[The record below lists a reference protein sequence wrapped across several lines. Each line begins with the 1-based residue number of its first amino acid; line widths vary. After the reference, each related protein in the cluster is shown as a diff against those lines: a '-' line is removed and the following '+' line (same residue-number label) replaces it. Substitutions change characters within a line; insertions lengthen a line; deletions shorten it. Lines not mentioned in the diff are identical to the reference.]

1 MLLEFEQYLLTEK
14 RYSDHTLKAYLVD
27 VQQFMRFL
35 HKDEV
40 IDPKLV
46 RSSDVRSWVVALF
59 DEGATRKT
67 INRKLSSL
75 RTYFKWLKKEGIVEL
90 NPLTKINGP
99 KNEKR
104 LPQFAKESE
113 LKKEKL
119 EHVFNDDFDGVRDR
133 LMFEFFYQTGMRL
146 SELIGLKESDVTDTT
161 IRVLGKRNKER
172 LLPIS
177 NELSKQIDQYRK
189 LKKGLGISSI
199 IFFVLENGNNLYA
212 KFVYRKINYYLGGVT
227 NLDKTSPHILR
238 HTFATHMLNNGAGLE
253 TLKDL
258 LGHASLSATQV
269 YTHNSFA
276 QLTRI
281 YSQAHPRGHKK

>member
-1 MLLEFEQYLLTEK
+1 MLVKFEQYLLTEK
-14 RYSDHTLKAYLVD
+14 RYSEHTITAYLVD
-27 VQQFMRFL
+27 VQQFLSFL
-35 HKDEV
+35 ISDGEV
-40 IDPKLV
+40 DPALV
-46 RSSDVRSWVVALF
+46 RASDVRSWIVSLYDGNV
-59 DEGATRKT
+59 TRKT

-75 RTYFKWLKKEGIVEL
+75 RTYFKWLKKEGRVDL
-90 NPLTKINGP
+90 NPLTKVNGP
-99 KNEKR
+99 KSEKR
-104 LPQFAKESE
+104 LPQFAKESD
-113 LKKEKL
+113 LKPEKM
-119 EHVFNDDFDGVRDR
+119 EHVFAADFNGVRDR

-146 SELIGLKESDVTDTT
+146 SELIGLKESDVTEET

-177 NELSKQIDQYRK
+177 PALAKQIIMYRK
-189 LKKGLGISSI
+189 MKFGAGLNSI
-199 IFFVLENGNNLYA
+199 TFFVLENGKNLYA

-281 YSQAHPRGHKK
+281 YSQAHPRGHKL

>member
-1 MLLEFEQYLLTEK
+1 MLLKFEQYLLTEK
-14 RYSDHTLKAYLVD
+14 RYSEHTITAYLVD
-27 VQQFMRFL
+27 VQQFLSFL
-35 HKDEV
+35 ISDGEV
-40 IDPKLV
+40 DPALV
-46 RSSDVRSWVVALF
+46 RASDVRSWVVALY
-59 DEGATRKT
+59 DGNVARKT

-75 RTYFKWLKKEGIVEL
+75 RTYFKWLKKEGCVDL
-90 NPLTKINGP
+90 NPLTKVNGP
-99 KNEKR
+99 KSEKR
-104 LPQFAKESE
+104 LPQFAKESD
-113 LKKEKL
+113 LKPEKL
-119 EHVFNDDFDGVRDR
+119 EHVFDVDFNGVRDR

-146 SELIGLKESDVTDTT
+146 SELIGLKESDVTEET

-177 NELSKQIDQYRK
+177 PALARQIVLYRK
-189 LKKGLGISSI
+189 MKFGAGLNSI
-199 IFFVLENGNNLYA
+199 TFFVLENGKNLYA

-238 HTFATHMLNNGAGLE
+238 HTFATHMLNNGVGLE

-281 YSQAHPRGHKK
+281 YSQAHPRGRKL

>member
-1 MLLEFEQYLLTEK
+1 MLVKFEQYLLTEK
-14 RYSDHTLKAYLVD
+14 RYSEHTITAYLVD
-27 VQQFMRFL
+27 VQQFLSFL
-35 HKDEV
+35 ICDGEV
-40 IDPKLV
+40 DPALV
-46 RSSDVRSWVVALF
+46 RASDVRSWIVALY
-59 DEGATRKT
+59 DGNVTRKT

-75 RTYFKWLKKEGIVEL
+75 RTYFKWLKKEGRIDL
-90 NPLTKINGP
+90 NPLTKVNGP
-99 KNEKR
+99 KSEKR
-104 LPQFAKESE
+104 LPQFAKESD
-113 LKKEKL
+113 LKPEKM
-119 EHVFNDDFDGVRDR
+119 EHVFDADFNGMRDR

-146 SELIGLKESDVTDTT
+146 SELIGLKESDVTEET

-177 NELSKQIDQYRK
+177 SALAKQIIMYRK
-189 LKKGLGISSI
+189 MKFGAGLNSI
-199 IFFVLENGNNLYA
+199 TFFVLENGKNLYA

-276 QLTRI
+276 QINSI
-281 YSQAHPRGHKK
+281 YSHAHPRGRKK

>member
-1 MLLEFEQYLLTEK
+1 MLVKFEQYLLTEK
-14 RYSDHTLKAYLVD
+14 RYSEHTITAYLVD
-27 VQQFMRFL
+27 VQQFLSFL
-35 HKDEV
+35 ISDGEV
-40 IDPKLV
+40 DPALV
-46 RSSDVRSWVVALF
+46 RASDVRSWIVALY
-59 DEGATRKT
+59 DGNVTRKT

-75 RTYFKWLKKEGIVEL
+75 RTYFKWLKKEGRIDL
-90 NPLTKINGP
+90 NPLTKVNGP
-99 KNEKR
+99 KSEKR
-104 LPQFAKESE
+104 LPQFAKESD
-113 LKKEKL
+113 LKPEKM
-119 EHVFNDDFDGVRDR
+119 EHVFDANFNGMRDR

-146 SELIGLKESDVTDTT
+146 SELIGLKESDVTEET

-177 NELSKQIDQYRK
+177 PALAKQIIMYRK
-189 LKKGLGISSI
+189 MKFGAGLNSI
-199 IFFVLENGNNLYA
+199 TFFVLENGKNLYA

-281 YSQAHPRGHKK
+281 YSQAHPRGHKL

>member
-1 MLLEFEQYLLTEK
+1 MLLKFEQYLLTEK
-14 RYSDHTLKAYLVD
+14 RYSEHTLKAYLMD
-27 VQQFMRFL
+27 VEQFLNFL
-35 HKDEV
+35 NTDEQ
-40 IDPKLV
+40 IDYALV
-46 RSSDVRSWVVALF
+46 RSSDIRSWIVALF

-75 RTYFKWLKKEGIVEL
+75 RTLFKWLKKEGVVSL
-90 NPLTKINGP
+90 NPLTKVNGP

-104 LPQFAKESE
+104 LPQFAKESD
-113 LKKEKL
+113 LKADKL
-119 EHVFNDDFDGVRDR
+119 EHIFDVDFNGVRDR

-146 SELIGLKESDVTDTT
+146 SELVNLKESDVSHES
-161 IRVLGKRNKER
+161 IRVIGKRNKER
-172 LLPIS
+172 ILPIS
-177 NELSKQIDQYRK
+177 SELSRQISAYRK
-189 LKKGLGISSI
+189 MKSGIGITSLT
-199 IFFVLENGNNLYA
+199 FFVLENGNNLYP

-281 YSQAHPRGHKK
+281 YSQAHPRGQKT